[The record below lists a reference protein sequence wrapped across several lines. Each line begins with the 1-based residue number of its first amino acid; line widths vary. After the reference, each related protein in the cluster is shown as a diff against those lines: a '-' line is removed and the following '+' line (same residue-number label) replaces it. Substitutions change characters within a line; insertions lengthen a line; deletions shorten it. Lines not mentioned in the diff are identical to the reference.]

1 MAVPTQRDPDEPIG
15 QSDEPQP
22 PPTDGV
28 APRKLG
34 RSRRGELEA
43 QQKRYM
49 DQRFGRDRPMT
60 RKSPS

>member
-1 MAVPTQRDPDEPIG
+1 MAIPMQHDPDKPSG
-15 QSDEPQP
+15 PGDEPQP
-22 PPTDGV
+22 PPSGSD

-43 QQKRYM
+43 QQKHYM

>member
-1 MAVPTQRDPDEPIG
+1 MTAPTHRDPDKPAG
-15 QSDEPQP
+15 PGDEAQP
-22 PPTDGV
+22 PPADRD
-28 APRKLG
+28 APVKIG